1 VAHVVLAYFDQR
13 LAAALRAIVLRS
25 AGESL
30 AALALPPLRPPS
42 RPRATAAGFRLSS
55 ADGLASVNSPVAIST
70 ISLASWFGSL
80 GRLGFFATFH
90 IEKNIEGQGSRA
102 EDREGEQKP
111 NVKELRAVVPGH

>member
-1 VAHVVLAYFDQR
+1 MDAPKVVEHEMQRDSVGVVFNLLRKSIRLSREAAHVVLAYFDQR
-13 LAAALRAIVLRS
+13 VAAALRAIVLRS

-70 ISLASWFGSL
+70 ISLASWF
-80 GRLGFFATFH
+80 
-90 IEKNIEGQGSRA
+90 
-102 EDREGEQKP
+102 
-111 NVKELRAVVPGH
+111 